1 MKIKQNFMMETNNNV
16 SNMFEFNQSNNFH
29 NNTNEK
35 LREEWSF
42 VVSLSTFYICLSLLC
57 IFTNSLIIWVI
68 VNMIRSKKMENV
80 TNYVICNLAVA
91 DIVIGVFVAPFQVI
105 FLL

>member
-1 MKIKQNFMMETNNNV
+1 MMETNNNV

-42 VVSLSTFYICLSLLC
+42 VVPLSTFYIFLSLLC
-57 IFTNSLIIWVI
+57 IFTNSLIIWII

-80 TNYVICNLAVA
+80 TNYFICNLAVA
-91 DIVIGVFVAPFQVI
+91 DILIGVFVAPFQVI